1 MILICPTKLWYQG
14 DLVNFGIYSN
24 YGLLSTK
31 KTNKQTKKPKT
42 HKQKL
47 LALKS
52 ISRNLCNIYLLKL
65 RLK

>member
-31 KTNKQTKKPKT
+31 KTNKQTKKPKKPKNCNPELT
-42 HKQKL
+42 PVSKQYSML
-47 LALKS
+47 M
-52 ISRNLCNIYLLKL
+52 
-65 RLK
+65 